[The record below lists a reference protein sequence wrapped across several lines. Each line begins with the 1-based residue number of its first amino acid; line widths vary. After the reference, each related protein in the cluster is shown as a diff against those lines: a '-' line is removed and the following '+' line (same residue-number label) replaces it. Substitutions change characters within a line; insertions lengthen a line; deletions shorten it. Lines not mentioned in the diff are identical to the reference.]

1 MQLGCHLEIEGTM
14 GPGSPYQALK
24 MMFCLSC
31 IPFEYTQ
38 ESVCQLIYVL
48 VEVRFELTLHLLM
61 NGALY
66 SPHQGNTEILDR
78 TLLNRLARVL
88 SAI

>member
-1 MQLGCHLEIEGTM
+1 
-14 GPGSPYQALK
+14 
-24 MMFCLSC
+24 
-31 IPFEYTQ
+31 
-38 ESVCQLIYVL
+38 
-48 VEVRFELTLHLLM
+48 M

>member
-38 ESVCQLIYVL
+38 ESVCQLKYVL
-48 VEVRFELTLHLLM
+48 VEVRFELTLHL
-61 NGALY
+61 
-66 SPHQGNTEILDR
+66 PVTF
-78 TLLNRLARVL
+78 TNRL
-88 SAI
+88 